1 MRTTN
6 LNMNLNLNVVNNTLC
21 IIRTVGFG
29 LSEKLVS

>member
-21 IIRTVGFG
+21 ITRTMGFD
-29 LSEKLVS
+29 LYELVS